1 MQAEIEFFTIIEL
14 AEKLRV
20 SRDTIDRWVRRGLIE
35 VVRLPSG
42 HYRIPLAEVE
52 RLTMASRAS
61 PHMKGADGESS
72 A

>member
-1 MQAEIEFFTIIEL
+1 MQAEKQFFTIIEL

-52 RLTMASRAS
+52 RLCAANAVSR
-61 PHMKGADGESS
+61 HLKGDDGEPS

>member
-1 MQAEIEFFTIIEL
+1 MQAKKEFFAIVDL
-14 AEKLRV
+14 VEKLMV

-52 RLTMASRAS
+52 HLCAANAVSRNL
-61 PHMKGADGESS
+61 KGDDGELS